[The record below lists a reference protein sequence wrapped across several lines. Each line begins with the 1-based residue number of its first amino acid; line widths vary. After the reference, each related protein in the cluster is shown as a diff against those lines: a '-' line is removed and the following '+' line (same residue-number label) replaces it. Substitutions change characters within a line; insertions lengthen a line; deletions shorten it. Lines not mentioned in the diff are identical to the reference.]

1 MRRLGDFYSWQR
13 FIIQAATATICLK
26 QTQQSRKHNSTK
38 KPKFRIWV
46 SYVCKQN
53 VWYSNVSSVVFV
65 TGQSGV
71 WYLNNVRKVSV
82 SNLNTERAEVL
93 RVSYTERVSWRTTLG
108 DLDLLRA
115 VSSRTWLLGCVCGM
129 DANNRML

>member
-1 MRRLGDFYSWQR
+1 M
-13 FIIQAATATICLK
+13 
-26 QTQQSRKHNSTK
+26 
-38 KPKFRIWV
+38 
-46 SYVCKQN
+46 
-53 VWYSNVSSVVFV
+53 FV